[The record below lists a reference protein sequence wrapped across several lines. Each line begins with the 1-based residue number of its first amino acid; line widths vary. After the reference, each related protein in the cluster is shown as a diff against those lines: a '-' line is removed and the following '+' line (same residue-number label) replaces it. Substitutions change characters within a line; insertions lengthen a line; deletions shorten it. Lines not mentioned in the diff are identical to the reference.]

1 MLPNHKVAGGSMKFA
16 FAGIDFLG
24 GVFEGLIEAGWSPI
38 KLFTRPCDGIYD
50 HNAAVVARAR
60 AARIPIQLSRIRPG
74 DIDALQAEHGKDW
87 ALVVSGYPWLVKG
100 WRGRAAYGLNIH
112 PSPLPT
118 GRGPYPL
125 FRAVLDRYETWGV
138 TAHVLADGFDTGD
151 ILAQDIFPLNHR
163 ETHESVLAKCQM
175 AAKRLAAGPIARE
188 LPARWRRPEPQGDGS
203 YWPRASDADRTLD
216 FRQDVEAILRRVRAF
231 GCVETIARLG
241 EARVYVAEAQGWRET
256 HAHTPGT
263 VAHRH
268 RRHVVVAALDGY
280 VQLVRW
286 SPVALA
292 EAGQV
297 GR

>member
-1 MLPNHKVAGGSMKFA
+1 MKFA

-24 GVFEGLIEAGWSPI
+24 GVFEGLLDAGWTPV

-50 HNAAVVARAR
+50 HNEVIVARAR
-60 AARIPIQLSRIRPG
+60 ALRLPIQLSRIRER
-74 DIDALQAEHGKDW
+74 DIEALQAEHGRDW
-87 ALVVSGYPWLVKG
+87 ALVVAGYPWLIKG
-100 WRGRAAYGLNIH
+100 WKGRAAYGLNIH

-125 FRAVLDRYETWGV
+125 FRAVLDRYESWGV

-151 ILAQDIFPLNHR
+151 ILAQDIFGLSS
-163 ETHESVLAKCQM
+163 HESHETLLAKCQM
-175 AAKRLAAGPIARE
+175 AARRLAAGPLGRE
-188 LPARWRRPEPQGDGS
+188 MPARWRRSEPQGDGS
-203 YWPRASDADRTLD
+203 YWPRATDFDRTLD
-216 FRQDVEAILRRVRAF
+216 FRQDVATVLRRVRAF
-231 GCVETIARLG
+231 GTVETIARLG
-241 EARVYVAEAQGWRET
+241 DARVFVAEAQGWPER

-263 VAHRH
+263 VVHRH

-280 VQLVRW
+280 VQLTRW
-286 SPVALA
+286 SPVPLA

>member
-1 MLPNHKVAGGSMKFA
+1 MKFA

-24 GVFEGLIEAGWSPI
+24 GVFEDLIQAGWTPI

-50 HNAAVVARAR
+50 HNESVVARAR
-60 AARIPIQLSRIRPG
+60 AARAPIQLSRIRPADLG
-74 DIDALQAEHGKDW
+74 ALHAEHGTDW

-100 WRGRAAYGLNIH
+100 WRGYAKYGLNVH

-151 ILAQDIFPLNHR
+151 ILAQEVFPLHRR

-216 FRQDVEAILRRVRAF
+216 FRQDVDAILRRIRAF

-241 EARVYVAEAQGWRET
+241 EARVYVAEAQGWCER
-256 HAHTPGT
+256 HADAPGT
-263 VAHRH
+263 IVHRH

-280 VQLVRW
+280 VQLLRW
-286 SPVALA
+286 SAVALA
-292 EAGQV
+292 EAGQI

>member
-1 MLPNHKVAGGSMKFA
+1 MKFA

-24 GVFEGLIEAGWSPI
+24 GVFEGLLDAGWTPV

-50 HNAAVVARAR
+50 HNEVIVARAR
-60 AARIPIQLSRIRPG
+60 ALRLPIQLSRIRER
-74 DIDALQAEHGKDW
+74 DIEALQAEHGRDW
-87 ALVVSGYPWLVKG
+87 ALVVAGYPWLIKG
-100 WRGRAAYGLNIH
+100 WKGRAAYGLNIH

-125 FRAVLDRYETWGV
+125 FRAVLDRYESWGV

-151 ILAQDIFPLNHR
+151 ILAQDIFGLSS
-163 ETHESVLAKCQM
+163 HESHETLLAKCQM
-175 AAKRLAAGPIARE
+175 AARRLAAGPLGRE
-188 LPARWRRPEPQGDGS
+188 LPARWRRSEPQGDGS
-203 YWPRASDADRTLD
+203 YWPRATDFDRTLD
-216 FRQDVEAILRRVRAF
+216 FRQDVATVLRRVRAF
-231 GCVETIARLG
+231 GTVETIARLG
-241 EARVYVAEAQGWRET
+241 DARMFVAEAQGWPER

-263 VAHRH
+263 VVHRH

-280 VQLVRW
+280 VQLTRW
-286 SPVALA
+286 SPVPLA